1 MEEKQETFQYT
12 YSAKEQEEIK
22 RIREKYAPPVK
33 EEKPS
38 GPLEEMRRLDA
49 SVTLKPTI
57 IAVLVGLIGTLA
69 LGFGMCC
76 TMVWGKNLFV
86 AGIVIGVIGIAGV
99 IAACPLYN
107 YMVRR
112 NREKVAPEIL
122 RLSEEMG
129 R

>member
-1 MEEKQETFQYT
+1 MEEKQETFKYT

-57 IAVLVGLIGTLA
+57 IAVLVGAIGTLV
-69 LGFGMCC
+69 LGIGMCC
-76 TMVWGKNLFV
+76 TLVWGQDLF
-86 AGIVIGVIGIAGV
+86 ALGIVVGVIGIAGV
-99 IAACPLYN
+99 IAAFPLYN
-107 YMVRR
+107 HMVKR

>member
-1 MEEKQETFQYT
+1 MEEKQETFKYT
-12 YSAKEQEEIK
+12 YSAKEQ
-22 RIREKYAPPVK
+22 

-57 IAVLVGLIGTLA
+57 IAVLVGAIGTLV
-69 LGFGMCC
+69 LGIGMCC
-76 TMVWGKNLFV
+76 TLVWGQDLF
-86 AGIVIGVIGIAGV
+86 ALGIVVGVIGIAGV
-99 IAACPLYN
+99 IAAFPLYN
-107 YMVRR
+107 HMVKR